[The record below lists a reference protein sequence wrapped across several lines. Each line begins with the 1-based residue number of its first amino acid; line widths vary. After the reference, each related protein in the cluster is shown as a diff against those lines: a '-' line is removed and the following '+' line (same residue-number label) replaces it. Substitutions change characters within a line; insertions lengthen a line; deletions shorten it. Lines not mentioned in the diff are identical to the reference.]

1 MEDSEN
7 IFHFDEI
14 EESTSHSEP
23 CKKKRRRKRKN
34 DKGECKKEKSTIQQ
48 INDDSVI
55 TQINALQK
63 ELFDTKLK
71 INNILSKLDFLKNS
85 VISSDNSNKNNSK
98 TNKKA
103 NNTSSKN
110 NENITGKNNINKN
123 ITSKNNINNTTKN
136 KIIKKIGNNIELK
149 IKTIEREEDRCN
161 ISEEMR
167 HFLQL
172 QEENNENNEA
182 FTIQTVVTRI
192 HLYIRENN
200 LQDMEKKNNILY
212 DEHLKKLFKL
222 KKNQKLTF
230 FNLPKFIKK
239 HIN

>member
-7 IFHFDEI
+7 IFHSDEI
-14 EESTSHSEP
+14 EESTSHSKQ

-34 DKGECKKEKSTIQQ
+34 DKGECKKKEATTQKFD
-48 INDDSVI
+48 DDSVI
-55 TQINALQK
+55 AQINALQK

-71 INNILSKLDFLKNS
+71 INNILSRLDFLKNS
-85 VISSDNSNKNNSK
+85 VIASDNSSKNNSK

-110 NENITGKNNINKN
+110 NENITSKNNINKN
-123 ITSKNNINNTTKN
+123 NTTKN
-136 KIIKKIGNNIELK
+136 KRIKKIGNNIELK
-149 IKTIEREEDRCN
+149 IKPIEREEDRCN

-167 HFLQL
+167 HFFQS
-172 QEENNENNEA
+172 QEENNVNDVNDEA
-182 FTIQTVVTRI
+182 FTIHTVVTRI